1 MSCAMQ
7 HMSLVSRL
15 IDQNSTVVLP
25 SLSAD
30 QFATSVLTQSQLRV
44 KHHLAFHKGC
54 QDFAVQGQAGVGR
67 ARILVLHESKRCV
80 SQAFWVPYLQGNTKL
95 PNE

>member
-1 MSCAMQ
+1 MRY
-7 HMSLVSRL
+7 SLKELYIAAHVSRQL
-15 IDQNSTVVLP
+15 INGSELESRQDSVLP

-44 KHHLAFHKGC
+44 IHHLAFHKGC
-54 QDFAVQGQAGVGR
+54 QNFAIQGQCGVGR

-80 SQAFWVPYLQGNTKL
+80 S
-95 PNE
+95 

>member
-1 MSCAMQ
+1 MSCTKQ
-7 HMSLVSRL
+7 HMSPISQSM
-15 IDQNSTVVLP
+15 DQNSSLVLL

-54 QDFAVQGQAGVGR
+54 QDFAIQGQAGVGR
-67 ARILVLHESKRCV
+67 ARVLVLHEPNRCV
-80 SQAFWVPYLQGNTKL
+80 S
-95 PNE
+95 